1 MEKLRS
7 KLVCFTKPLK
17 VSDNN
22 KDTLA
27 YYATELITT
36 VMILSNR
43 TLCIFFACP
52 SDHNNQLRQ

>member
-17 VSDNN
+17 LSDNN
-22 KDTLA
+22 KVTLA

-36 VMILSNR
+36 VTILSNR
-43 TLCIFFACP
+43 TLCIFQATEIVW
-52 SDHNNQLRQ
+52 Q

>member
-7 KLVCFTKPLK
+7 KLACFTKPLK
-17 VSDNN
+17 VSYNN

-27 YYATELITT
+27 YYPTELITIVT
-36 VMILSNR
+36 ILSNW